1 MAAMVAYPCRVRIVS
16 LLPSATEIVAAVGL
30 GDALVGRSHECDYPP
45 EIVSL
50 PVVSIA
56 RVGAP
61 ELAAAEV
68 DGAVRA
74 ALERGEELYAV
85 DEAVLEAVRP
95 DVIVTQTLCTV
106 CAVSGDGVRRATRAV
121 GVDAEI
127 VELEPTTVEGVLR
140 AIVALG
146 DRLGVGTRARE
157 LDLEL
162 RERLD
167 AVGAAV
173 AGCARPDVFVAEWVD
188 PPFAAGH
195 WVPELVDIAGGREVL
210 GQAGAPSFTTDWD
223 AVRAAAPDV
232 CVVAPCGYDAAR
244 GAAEAAASPAATC
257 APRVVAVDA
266 SAYLSRP
273 GPRIVD
279 GAELLAAI
287 LHPGAAP
294 AFPDAAAWCVV
305 TNS

>member
-1 MAAMVAYPCRVRIVS
+1 MRAMVAYPCRVRIVS

-45 EIVSL
+45 EIVAL

-85 DEAVLEAVRP
+85 DEAVLAAVRP

-157 LDLEL
+157 VDLAL

-167 AVGAAV
+167 RVAAAV
-173 AGCARPDVFVAEWVD
+173 DGRPRPDVFVAEWVD

-210 GQAGAPSFTTDWD
+210 GRAGLPSFTTDWD

-232 CVVAPCGYDAAR
+232 CVVAPCGYDAVR
-244 GAAEAAASPAATC
+244 GAAEAAGSPAAAC

-266 SAYLSRP
+266 NAYLSRP

-287 LHPGAAP
+287 LHPDAFP
-294 AFPDAAAWCVV
+294 AFPEPSAWCAVID
-305 TNS
+305 S

>member
-1 MAAMVAYPCRVRIVS
+1 M
-16 LLPSATEIVAAVGL
+16 
-30 GDALVGRSHECDYPP
+30 
-45 EIVSL
+45 
-50 PVVSIA
+50 SIA
-56 RVGAP
+56 RIGAP

-85 DEAVLEAVRP
+85 DEAVLQAVRP

-157 LDLEL
+157 L
-162 RERLD
+162 
-167 AVGAAV
+167 VPGAAG
-173 AGCARPDVFVAEWVD
+173 APRPRGRGGRRDGRAPTVFVAEWVD

-195 WVPELVDIAGGREVL
+195 WVPELVELAGGREVL

-232 CVVAPCGYDAAR
+232 CVIAPCGYDAAR
-244 GAAEAAASPAATC
+244 ARCGGRCLAGRDVRAARGRRRRQRLPVAARPAHRRRRRAARRDPASRRACRP
-257 APRVVAVDA
+257 
-266 SAYLSRP
+266 SRSP
-273 GPRIVD
+273 TRGVP
-279 GAELLAAI
+279 
-287 LHPGAAP
+287 
-294 AFPDAAAWCVV
+294 
-305 TNS
+305 

>member
-1 MAAMVAYPCRVRIVS
+1 M
-16 LLPSATEIVAAVGL
+16 
-30 GDALVGRSHECDYPP
+30 
-45 EIVSL
+45 
-50 PVVSIA
+50 
-56 RVGAP
+56 
-61 ELAAAEV
+61 
-68 DGAVRA
+68 
-74 ALERGEELYAV
+74 
-85 DEAVLEAVRP
+85 RP

-167 AVGAAV
+167 RVAAAV
-173 AGCARPDVFVAEWVD
+173 AGRPRPAVFVAEWVD

-232 CVVAPCGYDAAR
+232 CVIAPCGYDAAR

-266 SAYLSRP
+266 NAYLSRP
-273 GPRIVD
+273 GPAHRRRRR
-279 GAELLAAI
+279 AARRDPASRGGSG
-287 LHPGAAP
+287 LPGARGVVLRDQLVGTPGVAWGTVAP
-294 AFPDAAAWCVV
+294 AERRLPFGDHARVR
-305 TNS
+305 

>member
-1 MAAMVAYPCRVRIVS
+1 M
-16 LLPSATEIVAAVGL
+16 
-30 GDALVGRSHECDYPP
+30 
-45 EIVSL
+45 
-50 PVVSIA
+50 
-56 RVGAP
+56 
-61 ELAAAEV
+61 
-68 DGAVRA
+68 
-74 ALERGEELYAV
+74 
-85 DEAVLEAVRP
+85 RP

-167 AVGAAV
+167 RVAAAV
-173 AGCARPDVFVAEWVD
+173 AGRPRPAVFVAEWVD

-210 GQAGAPSFTTDWD
+210 GQAGRHPSPPTGTPC
-223 AVRAAAPDV
+223 AAAAPDV
-232 CVVAPCGYDAAR
+232 CVIAPCGYDAAR

-266 SAYLSRP
+266 NAYLSRP

-287 LHPGAAP
+287 LHPEAVP
-294 AFPDAAAWCVV
+294 AFPEPARGAP
-305 TNS
+305 